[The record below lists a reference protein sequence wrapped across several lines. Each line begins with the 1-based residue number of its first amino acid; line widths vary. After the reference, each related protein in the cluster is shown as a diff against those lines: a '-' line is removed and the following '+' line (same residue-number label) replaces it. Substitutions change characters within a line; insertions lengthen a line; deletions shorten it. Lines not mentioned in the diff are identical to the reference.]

1 MMLNEETEISPSKLK
16 KKNNINNGSRI
27 VIYLLEAFLLKFY
40 WKHFKKYTTEL
51 QRSNH
56 YDK

>member
-1 MMLNEETEISPSKLK
+1 MLNEETEISPSKLKK

-40 WKHFKKYTTEL
+40 
-51 QRSNH
+51 
-56 YDK
+56 